1 MLERSSGIE
10 HAIIL
15 KHLRD
20 AELPARVQ
28 LHAGDMDVVIG
39 APSDVEVLPGD
50 LMQVSGSLRNVYFG
64 ARPSLEVSLF
74 LLRLVC
80 TNGAYALR
88 QVAGGR
94 LASWSTI
101 RQARAF
107 LDQQLGRIASFH
119 GGALQGAVQRMS
131 DDLVEPEEHQRVEL
145 LLSRLAGAERARNL
159 MSDAVSSYDVLNAIT
174 SGGQPGRRK
183 GQATAASGSRR
194 RVSGALPGPCEPV
207 RRKPG
212 ATPQLLIARVSQI
225 A

>member
-1 MLERSSGIE
+1 MTATVIVEHEQGEPERSRVAAIVAGAQFGIE

-174 SGGQPGRRK
+174 AAANQVAERARQRQLQVLGGEYLERYLAP
-183 GQATAASGSRR
+183 
-194 RVSGALPGPCEPV
+194 
-207 RRKPG
+207 
-212 ATPQLLIARVSQI
+212 
-225 A
+225 